1 MLQKFN
7 QLSKLV
13 KILLLLIPFVNW
25 ITEIVVRW
33 SLYLEKK
40 DTVSLVLALLA
51 TFFFG
56 VLLGFIDAI
65 LILVKGDILTE
76 ETLK

>member
-1 MLQKFN
+1 M
-7 QLSKLV
+7 
-13 KILLLLIPFVNW
+13 
-25 ITEIVVRW
+25 R
-33 SLYLEKK
+33 KK
-40 DTVSLVLALLA
+40 NLALLA

-56 VLLGFIDAI
+56 VVLGFIDAI